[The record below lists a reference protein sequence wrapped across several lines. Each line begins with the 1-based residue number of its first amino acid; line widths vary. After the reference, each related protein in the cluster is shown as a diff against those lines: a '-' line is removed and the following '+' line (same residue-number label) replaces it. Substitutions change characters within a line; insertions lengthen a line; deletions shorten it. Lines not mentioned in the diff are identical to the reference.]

1 MKFSRSSVDGPGVPT
16 IGGSH
21 EKLGKLKS
29 PRKHVSKSSLPL
41 VYSCT
46 ASRQALKSVRGAE
59 GGL

>member
-46 ASRQALKSVRGAE
+46 SSSFEIRKRC
-59 GGL
+59 